1 VRPTRLAVAGL
12 ATDLEPPTQWQRF
25 PTNSMGKFV
34 RTDSRDQ
41 FLISIRRTGSDYG
54 VDYITICFPILKPD
68 LKSAKWERDHKIW
81 PDRAITERGKLDL
94 RGGSQW
100 IRVFVYERPQAHY
113 GSAEHWCSVS
123 FNPSRFVDPGGI
135 LLCDVTDLQ
144 VIVNK
149 ALKLIEEYIPLF
161 PDMGP
166 TDIRVK
172 RLDVASNFYGVDS
185 PTRYLRGL
193 EPVRRP
199 YARTKLLYS
208 DQTLQ
213 VGSKSGVVRL
223 YDKHAHTPDLAL
235 PGTLRFEVEARRGW
249 LLKNEIS
256 SLADVTN
263 ETIAKLFFDRAK
275 WFGVEREV
283 MTTRSASE
291 VITFSNLSPTLKN
304 NLLRYVYLKL
314 RGNDPGV
321 DKKTEA
327 RYEAIFADFGICPYL
342 EDVADRSITR
352 LDLKS
357 NREVKVA

>member
-1 VRPTRLAVAGL
+1 MRPTRLAVAGL

-193 EPVRRP
+193 TSTQTVRQNKV
-199 YARTKLLYS
+199 AVLGS
-208 DQTLQ
+208 DTA
-213 VGSKSGVVRL
+213 SGVEKRS
-223 YDKHAHTPDLAL
+223 
-235 PGTLRFEVEARRGW
+235 R
-249 LLKNEIS
+249 S
-256 SLADVTN
+256 SLRQTRTHTRPCAAGH
-263 ETIAKLFFDRAK
+263 I
-275 WFGVEREV
+275 EV
-283 MTTRSASE
+283 
-291 VITFSNLSPTLKN
+291 
-304 NLLRYVYLKL
+304 
-314 RGNDPGV
+314 RGG
-321 DKKTEA
+321 
-327 RYEAIFADFGICPYL
+327 G
-342 EDVADRSITR
+342 SSR
-352 LDLKS
+352 LAPEKR
-357 NREVKVA
+357 N

>member
-1 VRPTRLAVAGL
+1 
-12 ATDLEPPTQWQRF
+12 
-25 PTNSMGKFV
+25 M
-34 RTDSRDQ
+34 
-41 FLISIRRTGSDYG
+41 
-54 VDYITICFPILKPD
+54 
-68 LKSAKWERDHKIW
+68 
-81 PDRAITERGKLDL
+81 
-94 RGGSQW
+94 
-100 IRVFVYERPQAHY
+100 
-113 GSAEHWCSVS
+113 
-123 FNPSRFVDPGGI
+123 
-135 LLCDVTDLQ
+135 
-144 VIVNK
+144 
-149 ALKLIEEYIPLF
+149 
-161 PDMGP
+161 
-166 TDIRVK
+166 
-172 RLDVASNFYGVDS
+172 
-185 PTRYLRGL
+185 
-193 EPVRRP
+193 
-199 YARTKLLYS
+199 
-208 DQTLQ
+208 
-213 VGSKSGVVRL
+213 
-223 YDKHAHTPDLAL
+223 
-235 PGTLRFEVEARRGW
+235 EARRGW